1 MKPLIILSLMFSLL
15 GCSPFVRSQGHNTRP
30 KGPVVSYEYSY
41 STMVRYP
48 GEYYRVERDAD
59 GRVCIA
65 WSKQHSPDIT
75 VIRGPEDLL
84 DRVAG
89 FVAKYRLYR
98 LKTSYR
104 PRMEILDGDMWYAA
118 IGYEEDSIYSGG
130 SNAWPP
136 EKQSTGIAAINAMIG
151 ELIAASSESD
161 IIARRSHDDR

>member
-1 MKPLIILSLMFSLL
+1 MFTLL
-15 GCSPFVRSQGHNTRP
+15 GCSPFVQSHGHNVRP

-48 GEYYRVERDAD
+48 AEYYRIDRDAD
-59 GRVCIA
+59 GQVCVA
-65 WSKQHSPDIT
+65 WSKQHDADIA

-89 FVAKYRLYR
+89 IVAKYRLYR

-104 PRMEILDGDMWYAA
+104 PRMEVLDGVMWFAA

-136 EKQSTGIAAINAMIG
+136 AKQSAGIDAINAMIE

>member
-1 MKPLIILSLMFSLL
+1 MKPLLIFSLMFTIL
-15 GCSPFVRSQGHNTRP
+15 GCSPGVISTGSNSRP
-30 KGPVVSYEYSY
+30 QGPVVYYEYSY

-48 GEYYRVERDAD
+48 AEYYRIDRDAD
-59 GRVCIA
+59 GQVCVA
-65 WSKQHSPDIT
+65 WSKQHADEIS

-89 FVAKYRLYR
+89 IVAKYRLYR

-104 PRMEILDGDMWYAA
+104 PRMEILDGVMWHAA
-118 IGYEEDSIYSGG
+118 IGYEEDYIHSGG

-136 EKQSTGIAAINAMIG
+136 SKLSMGIDAINAMIE

-161 IIARRSHDDR
+161 IIARRSHNDR